1 MTVLETI
8 DLYQNAINKEGLFQG
23 KSLKELRNYY
33 RIGLTWSSNAIEGNT
48 LSESETKILLE
59 DGLTI
64 GGKPLRD
71 TYEALGHAKS
81 YDYMFAIIQ
90 NHSITENDV
99 LTMHKLFYEQIDA
112 KSAGIYR
119 TSKVIITGS
128 KYPVC
133 HPSEIQSKMDQMFH
147 WIQTKRSQYHPVE
160 FAAHLHLRFVTIH
173 PFVDGNGRIARLLMN
188 TSLLQDQYMI
198 TIIPPILRQEYI
210 ELLEESHSNPE
221 GFIAFIMRRVV
232 ETQKEV
238 MRLLHIPNPI

>member
-1 MTVLETI
+1 MTMLETI
-8 DLYQNAINKEGLFQG
+8 DLYQNAINKERPFQG
-23 KSLKELRNYY
+23 TLLKELRNYY

-90 NHSITENDV
+90 NRSITENDV

-112 KSAGIYR
+112 ESAGVYR

-160 FAAHLHLRFVTIH
+160 FAAQLHLRFVTIH

-188 TSLLQDQYMI
+188 TSLLQDRYMI

-210 ELLEESHSNPE
+210 ELLEESHSSPD

-238 MRLLHIPNPI
+238 MRLLQIPTPI